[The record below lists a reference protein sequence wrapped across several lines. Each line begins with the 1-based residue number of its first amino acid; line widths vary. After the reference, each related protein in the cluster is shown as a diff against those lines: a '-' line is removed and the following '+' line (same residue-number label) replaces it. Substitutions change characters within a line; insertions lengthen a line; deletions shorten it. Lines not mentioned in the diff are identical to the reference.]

1 MKVRGLSFV
10 VTNQC
15 NFRCRYCYQAKND
28 ERMSVA
34 TFRKALVS
42 FLPRLT
48 KDFSINFY
56 GGEPLLC
63 FGFIKKAVAFAEDI
77 GLASGLGPRYSL
89 TSNGSLLSAEAI
101 RFFDKH
107 RFALEISCDGTA
119 QDLKRG
125 RRSSAIVVGNIV
137 RLLARPGIRL
147 EVNSVFAPATVD
159 HLSESAR
166 AILDLGVPSVQISI
180 SRSERWPKGA
190 LKRLGTEMKA
200 LRKLA
205 LEHYRITGA
214 VGVANFGERRGR
226 GFFFCA
232 AGQDRF
238 AVAPDGGI
246 WGCFLFPG
254 LFRGQEGTAE
264 HRKYFFGRIDDLA
277 KDAMTGLPGIAA
289 NYARLSLD
297 NFTTRRGPCLFC
309 PEFESCAPCPVAAA
323 LSGSPLGTIPD
334 DLCEIQRIQLRER
347 RELAAELS
355 SAHGFEVPDTPECSQ

>member
-28 ERMSVA
+28 ERMSLA

-42 FLPRLT
+42 LLPRLA
-48 KDFSINFY
+48 KDLSINFY

-63 FGFIKKAVAFAEDI
+63 FGFIKKAVAFAEDV
-77 GLASGLGPRYSL
+77 GHTSGLRPRYSM

-101 RFFDKH
+101 RFFDRY
-107 RFALEISCDGTA
+107 RFALEISYDGTA
-119 QDLKRG
+119 QDLNREK
-125 RRSSAIVVGNIV
+125 RSSATVVRNIG
-137 RLLARPGIRL
+137 RLLACPGIRL
-147 EVNSVFAPATVD
+147 EVNSVFTPATVD

-166 AILDLGVPSVQISI
+166 AILDLGVPSVQVSI
-180 SRSERWPKGA
+180 STSERWPKNS
-190 LKRLGTEMKA
+190 LKRLGAEMKA

-205 LEHYRITGA
+205 LERYRATGTMR
-214 VGVANFGERRGR
+214 VANFGDRRGR

-232 AGQDRF
+232 AGQNRF

-254 LFRGQEGTAE
+254 HLRGKEGTAD
-264 HRKYFFGRIDDLA
+264 HRKYYFGRIDDLA
-277 KDAMTGLPGIAA
+277 KDAMKGFPGIAA

-297 NFTTRRGPCLFC
+297 NFSTRRGPCLFC

-323 LSGSPLGTIPD
+323 LSGSPLGTIPED
-334 DLCEIQRIQLRER
+334 FCEIQRIQLYESRK
-347 RELAAELS
+347 LAAELS
-355 SAHGFEVPDTPECSQ
+355 SAH